1 MNSARENLSRV
12 STQAS
17 RGPDQIIQWTVIFDV
32 ALILGRGFYVIL
44 YIWQVEER
52 IFRAFWT
59 GESEARLLLQ
69 KGSIRRICDS
79 AFSSILFKQKL
90 SRTGMWVFVGEEEEE
105 AQALS
110 VSSSLDCRNILCTLQ
125 ISGKS
130 SQRSQICETC

>member
-1 MNSARENLSRV
+1 MYAG
-12 STQAS
+12 
-17 RGPDQIIQWTVIFDV
+17 GPDHIIQWTVIFDV
-32 ALILGRGFYVIL
+32 ALILGRDFYMIL
-44 YIWQVEER
+44 CIWQVKER
-52 IFRAFWT
+52 IFRAFRT

-90 SRTGMWVFVGEEEEE
+90 RRTGMWVFVEEEEEEEE

-130 SQRSQICETC
+130 SQ